1 MVQSAGSI
9 VARHGSVGVCGV
21 VTVNRRTRRV
31 SEEKGVLES
40 YDRAE
45 WRSVEDLATKKR
57 RYHEYARNT
66 FRKDARVNIRLSSKD
81 LEAFRNRALERI
93 QEAIMNGESPDNE
106 LENCLSEAREAVAN
120 PYLAF
125 EEAEKVRTLLRRGR
139 YLKELLERWQR
150 RRKIGELETRL
161 QETISPDAWEVFLDI
176 EELLNRERLGP
187 EGKGE

>member
-1 MVQSAGSI
+1 MPVVSYLSMEMLMVLF
-9 VARHGSVGVCGV
+9 VLNLKL
-21 VTVNRRTRRV
+21 NRM
-31 SEEKGVLES
+31 EL
-40 YDRAE
+40 AE
-45 WRSVEDLATKKR
+45 R
-57 RYHEYARNT
+57 
-66 FRKDARVNIRLSSKD
+66 
-81 LEAFRNRALERI
+81 LERI

-106 LENCLSEAREAVAN
+106 LENCLSEGREAVAN

-125 EEAEKVRTLLRRGR
+125 EEAEKVKTLLRRRR

-176 EELLNRERLGP
+176 EELLNRERLDP